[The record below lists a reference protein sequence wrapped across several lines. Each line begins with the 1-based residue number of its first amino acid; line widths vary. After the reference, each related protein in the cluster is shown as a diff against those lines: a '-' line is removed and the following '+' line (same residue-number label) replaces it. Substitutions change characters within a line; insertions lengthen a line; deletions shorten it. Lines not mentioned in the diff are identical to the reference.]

1 MTTVL
6 VPLDGSELAQRA
18 VPFAMNIAER
28 DGRSLLLLRAVNT
41 MIAVTPRDAQAML
54 NDATIELEAYAAA
67 LNAESVRIDTR
78 IVDAPADVA
87 ILEAAED
94 EEIDLVVMSTH
105 GRSGLGRWIYGS
117 VADAVLRD
125 APVPVLIVPPH
136 GLTGW
141 STDTPPKILVP
152 LDGSTLAMAAIG
164 PATQLA
170 DSLGATLV
178 LGSVVT
184 FPHYAAYAE
193 GYTFVDPA
201 PTENAL
207 AASRQY
213 LQDIAA
219 GLRTETRNVTVSAMF
234 GSPFYGVATMAVD
247 LNATLIVMATHGRGG
262 IARAVLGSVAT
273 ATLRQS
279 SIPVLLVRPD
289 ELERLAASPVAGQ
302 MAEQPADQSATSPA
316 AAPAQPAA
324 PTITLTFSPEELEI
338 LTRAVGDRF
347 FNAPV
352 DAHQTDAIRVLLE
365 RLRTAR
371 PAHALTP
378 TEASTLVG
386 AR

>member
-18 VPFAMNIAER
+18 VPFATTITEQ
-28 DGRSLLLLRAVNT
+28 DGRTLLLLRAVNT
-41 MIAVTPRDAQAML
+41 MIAVTPREAQAML
-54 NDATIELEAYAAA
+54 KEATAELEAYAAT
-67 LNAESVRIDTR
+67 LNAENVRIETR
-78 IVDAPADVA
+78 VVDAPADVA

-94 EEIDLVVMSTH
+94 EEINLIVMSTH

-125 APVPVLIVPPH
+125 APVPVMIVPPH

-141 STDTPPKILVP
+141 TADTPPKILVP

-178 LGSVVT
+178 LGSVVP
-184 FPHYAAYAE
+184 FPHYTAYAE

-207 AASRQY
+207 AVSRRY

-219 GLRTETRNVTVSAMF
+219 GIRTETRTVTVSAMF
-234 GSPFYGVATMAVD
+234 GSPFYGVSTMAAD

-262 IARAVLGSVAT
+262 IVRAVMGSVAT

-279 SIPVLLVRPD
+279 SVPVLLVRPD
-289 ELERLAASPVAGQ
+289 ELERLAASPDADE
-302 MAEQPADQSATSPA
+302 MAEQPTVQ
-316 AAPAQPAA
+316 AAPATAA
-324 PTITLTFSPEELEI
+324 LAKEGAPMITMTFSPDELEI

-352 DAHQTDAIRVLLE
+352 DVHQTDAIRVLLE

-371 PAHALTP
+371 PAHP
-378 TEASTLVG
+378 PSPIESPTLVG

>member
-18 VPFAMNIAER
+18 VPFALNIAR
-28 DGRSLLLLRAVNT
+28 QDGRTVLLLRAVNT
-41 MIAVTPRDAQAML
+41 LAAATYREGQSMLDA
-54 NDATIELEAYAAA
+54 ATDELKAYADT
-67 LNAESVRIDTR
+67 LVDSGVELDTR

-94 EEIDLVVMSTH
+94 DEINLIVMSTH

-136 GLTGW
+136 GLTAW
-141 STDTPPKILVP
+141 TDGTPGKILVP
-152 LDGSTLAMAAIG
+152 LDGSELATAALG

-184 FPHYAAYAE
+184 FPAYAAYAE

-207 AASRQY
+207 AGSRQY
-213 LQDIAA
+213 LMDVAA
-219 GLRTETRNVTVSAMF
+219 GLRTETRKVEVSAMF
-234 GSPFYGVATMAVD
+234 GSPFYGVTMMASD
-247 LNATLIVMATHGRGG
+247 LEASLIVMATHGRGG

-279 SIPVLLVRPD
+279 GVPVLMVRPD
-289 ELERLAASPVAGQ
+289 ELARLSLGQAA
-302 MAEQPADQSATSPA
+302 T
-316 AAPAQPAA
+316 QPAA
-324 PTITLTFSPEELEI
+324 EEPPAAVAETTVEADAAPSIMMALTGEELDI
-338 LTRAVGDRF
+338 LTRALGDRF

-352 DAHQTDAIRVLLE
+352 DPKQTDPMRVLLE
-365 RLRTAR
+365 KLRTAR
-371 PAHALTP
+371 ASVPAVHTP
-378 TEASTLVG
+378 VG

>member
-18 VPFAMNIAER
+18 VPFALNIARR
-28 DGRSLLLLRAVNT
+28 DGRTVLLLRAVNT
-41 MIAVTPRDAQAML
+41 LAAPTYREGQAML
-54 NDATIELEAYAAA
+54 DAATDELKVYAETLASGQV
-67 LNAESVRIDTR
+67 EIDTR

-94 EEIDLVVMSTH
+94 EEITLIVMSTH
-105 GRSGLGRWIYGS
+105 GRGGLGRWIYGS

-125 APVPVLIVPPH
+125 APAPVLIVPPH
-136 GLTGW
+136 GLSAWTD
-141 STDTPPKILVP
+141 DTPGKILVP
-152 LDGSTLAMAAIG
+152 LDGSALAMAALG

-184 FPHYAAYAE
+184 FPTYAAYAE

-207 AASRQY
+207 AGSRQY
-213 LQDIAA
+213 LQDVAA
-219 GLRTETRNVTVSAMF
+219 GLRTDTRKVEVSATF
-234 GSPFYGVATMAVD
+234 GSPFYGVTMMASD
-247 LNATLIVMATHGRGG
+247 LDASLIVMATHGRGG

-279 SIPVLLVRPD
+279 GVPVLLVRPD
-289 ELERLAASPVAGQ
+289 ELARLSQTPATERPAAEMEPAAS
-302 MAEQPADQSATSPA
+302 
-316 AAPAQPAA
+316 APAEPAAA
-324 PTITLTFSPEELEI
+324 PTITMALTGEEIEI
-338 LTRAVGDRF
+338 LTRALGDRF

-352 DAHQTDAIRVLLE
+352 DPKQTDAMRILLE

-371 PAHALTP
+371 ASVPAARTP
-378 TEASTLVG
+378 VG

>member
-1 MTTVL
+1 
-6 VPLDGSELAQRA
+6 
-18 VPFAMNIAER
+18 
-28 DGRSLLLLRAVNT
+28 
-41 MIAVTPRDAQAML
+41 
-54 NDATIELEAYAAA
+54 
-67 LNAESVRIDTR
+67 VRIDTR
-78 IVDAPADVA
+78 VVDAPADVA

-94 EEIDLVVMSTH
+94 EEINLIVMSTH

-125 APVPVLIVPPH
+125 APVPVMIVPPH

-141 STDTPPKILVP
+141 TADTPPKILVP
-152 LDGSTLAMAAIG
+152 LDGSALAMAAIG

-170 DSLGATLV
+170 DSLGATLM
-178 LGSVVT
+178 LGSVVP
-184 FPHYAAYAE
+184 FPHYTAYAE

-207 AASRQY
+207 AVSRQY

-219 GLRTETRNVTVSAMF
+219 GLRTETRTVTVSAMF
-234 GSPFYGVATMAVD
+234 GSPFYGVSTMAAD

-262 IARAVLGSVAT
+262 IVRAVMGSVAT

-279 SIPVLLVRPD
+279 SVPVLLVRPD
-289 ELERLAASPVAGQ
+289 ELERLAASPDADE
-302 MAEQPADQSATSPA
+302 MAEQPTVQAVPATA
-316 AAPAQPAA
+316 TCGKEGAPM
-324 PTITLTFSPEELEI
+324 ITMTFSPEELEI

-365 RLRTAR
+365 KLRTAR
-371 PAHALTP
+371 PAHAPSPFESPTP
-378 TEASTLVG
+378 VG